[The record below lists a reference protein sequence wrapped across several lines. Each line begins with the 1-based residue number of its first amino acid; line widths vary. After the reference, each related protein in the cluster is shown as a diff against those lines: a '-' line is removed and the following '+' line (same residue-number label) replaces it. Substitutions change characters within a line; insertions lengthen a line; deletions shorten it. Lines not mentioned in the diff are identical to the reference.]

1 MGVAIKGPH
10 DAGVGILVVVTML
23 YLDCMNIN
31 VLVVTL
37 CYSFA
42 RCSHRGKPGKAYI
55 DLSVI
60 IS

>member
-1 MGVAIKGPH
+1 MAIKGPH
-10 DAGVGILVVVTML
+10 GTGVGILVVVTML

-31 VLVVTL
+31 ILVVTL

-42 RCSHRGKPGKAYI
+42 RCSHWGKPGKAYI